1 MRNTFSK
8 QEPVTD
14 VITHDVTPLTVNT
27 DAGAYSKLGWIII
40 VFGFFGFLLWAFTA
54 PLDRGVPLSGTVLK
68 EGNRKAIQHLTGGT
82 VQDILVKDGDLV
94 KKGQLLVRMNNVLAD
109 SQVETT
115 RAQYFSARASEAR
128 LVAERDGLKQIV
140 FPPALAPYK
149 DDPRVQAAISL
160 QEQLLLS
167 RRSSLQSELG
177 GIEENMAG
185 LRIQMKW
192 RCIFSGTRS
201 SGLATERISKS
212 SPRARSAV
220 PA

>member
-94 KKGQLLVRMNNVLAD
+94 KKGQTLVRMN
-109 SQVETT
+109 SIQVDTQANITLVQYFTT
-115 RAQYFSARASEAR
+115 RAVEAR
-128 LVAERDGLKQIV
+128 LLAERDGKSAPA
-140 FPPALAPYK
+140 FPA
-149 DDPRVQAAISL
+149 
-160 QEQLLLS
+160 E
-167 RRSSLQSELG
+167 
-177 GIEENMAG
+177 
-185 LRIQMKW
+185 
-192 RCIFSGTRS
+192 
-201 SGLATERISKS
+201 
-212 SPRARSAV
+212 
-220 PA
+220 